1 MTRGLYK
8 NIFVLVF
15 RSTLFCIW
23 LSLPSSLAAQDEKK
37 GSSNATMVS
46 GQPILV
52 GGNHGVGPIASIGI
66 SSTPLGYAFVYGG
79 ERPDIFVSSDRWY
92 PGFHL
97 YKYIKDT
104 PEGVPIFSSPIEVAV
119 PELSELEDHLLQD
132 HSTADYIFQIANGD
146 IFGIWVRHREIVV
159 ARFDPKDL
167 CFDVESRISLAG
179 LPRLPRAATASL
191 DDNGQLTLF
200 LSVSNDTLYKPTL
213 VHHRN
218 SAYRPFDGSGIWMGG
233 IPRDAVYRATLSFS
247 DQTQSAKAIE
257 IVSHENGEQFGIN
270 GMAILENE
278 GDPRLV
284 LGTMLGGLH
293 TLSEFMPGDAGTTIS
308 KRPIVDSNGISI
320 RHPETWTNVI
330 AYPSRNSNS
339 MDVLASGEGGMY
351 YYQRIRVNDL
361 HDRIVYKPMGEVQ
374 QASAELFGGTLVVPN
389 IVDWNGDGQ
398 LDIVAG
404 NSQGFLLFFEN
415 VSKISRPLFAPP
427 QRIAAAGEL
436 VHIQGQYSSIQG
448 PGEARWGYTCPN
460 VYDWNGDGLLDIL
473 MNDVRGIH
481 TVYLNLG
488 TKTRP
493 RLASGKPM
501 YLEDLDMHGSWRT
514 RPAIDTL
521 DSRKVYITLNDED
534 QFHLYY
540 QVDAFNLEE
549 GRKLLLEDGSP
560 IHANFLSAG
569 GRGRTKFESVD
580 WDQDGDFD
588 LIVGTPRH
596 GTVPVADESGL
607 PWSRNKA
614 GATVLLLEN
623 KGSNQKPAFAYPKML
638 HHRGQ
643 PVHLGQHSCSPATAF
658 FSGKPDLVVGTEK
671 GRLIYYQHE
680 NITWE

>member
-8 NIFVLVF
+8 GIFVLVF
-15 RSTLFCIW
+15 RSILLFIL
-23 LSLPSSLAAQDEKK
+23 LSLPSLLSAQNESADSLNAAL
-37 GSSNATMVS
+37 VS
-46 GQPILV
+46 GQAIKV
-52 GGNHGVGPIASIGI
+52 GANNGVGPIASIGI

-97 YKYIKDT
+97 YKYMKDT
-104 PEGVPIFSSPIEVAV
+104 PEGVPVFSPPIEVEV
-119 PELSELEDHLLQD
+119 PDLAKMEDHLLQD
-132 HSTADYIFQIANGD
+132 HAVAGYIFQATNGD
-146 IFGIWVRHREIVV
+146 VFGIWVRHQEIVV
-159 ARFDPKDL
+159 ARFDPKAL
-167 CFDVESRISLAG
+167 RFEVESRIKLAG

-191 DDNGQLTLF
+191 DEDGQMTLF

-218 SAYRPFDGSGIWMGG
+218 AAYRPFDGSGIWMGG
-233 IPRDAVYRATLSFS
+233 IPRYAVYRVELPFS
-247 DQTQSAKAIE
+247 DQPQSTNAVE
-257 IVSHENGEQFGIN
+257 MVSHENGGQFGIN
-270 GMAILENE
+270 GMAILENK

-293 TLSEFMPGDAGTTIS
+293 TLSGFMPGNTIS
-308 KRPIVDSNGISI
+308 KRPVVDPNGISL

-330 AYPSRNSNS
+330 AYPSSNPNS
-339 MDVLASGEGGMY
+339 MDILASGEGGMY
-351 YYQRIRVNDL
+351 YYQRLRDNDL
-361 HDRIVYKPMGEVQ
+361 HDRISFKPMGEVQ
-374 QASAELFGGTLVVPN
+374 QVSAELFGGTLVVPN
-389 IVDWNGDGQ
+389 IVDWNGDGRP
-398 LDIVAG
+398 DIVAG
-404 NSQGFLLFFEN
+404 NSQGFFLFFEN
-415 VSKISRPLFAPP
+415 VSKTSQPLFAPP

-460 VYDWNGDGLLDIL
+460 VYDWDGDGLLDIL
-473 MNDVRGIH
+473 MNDVLGMH
-481 TVYLNLG
+481 TVYLNVG

-493 RLASGKPM
+493 QLAAGKPL

-514 RPAIDTL
+514 RPGIDSL
-521 DSRKVYITLNDED
+521 DGRKVYITLNDED

-560 IHANFLSAG
+560 IHANFLDAG

-614 GATVLLLEN
+614 GAAVLFLEN
-623 KGSNQKPAFAYPKML
+623 TGSNQKPVFAYPKLL
-638 HHRGQ
+638 HHRGK
-643 PVHLGQHSCSPATAF
+643 PVHLGQHSCSPAVAF
-658 FSGKPDLVVGTEK
+658 FHGKPDLVVGTEK

-680 NITWE
+680 HITWE